1 MSEASSSRKPPVVAV
16 DGPSGA
22 GKGEVSLFLAKK
34 LGWRI
39 MDSGALYRILA
50 HKAISQGVPT
60 DDSAVLA
67 ELARDLEVDFSVE
80 NHRVQV
86 IHEGHDLG
94 EEIRREEVGV
104 AASQVAKWP
113 EVRRRVVR
121 AQRRQRRAPGLVAD
135 GRDMGTEVFPDAE
148 LKLFLDASVEAR
160 AQRRF
165 QQLKGLGFSVSLDS
179 LLQSI
184 AERDRQD
191 RTRIHSPLVAASDA
205 IVIDTTTMLR
215 EAVCD
220 RVYEIVQSAKL
231 PGVGNSESC

>member
-1 MSEASSSRKPPVVAV
+1 MASRGRNPPVVAV

-22 GKGEVSLFLAKK
+22 GKGEVSLFLARS
-34 LGWRI
+34 LGWHI

-50 HKAISQGVPT
+50 YKALRQGVAT
-60 DDSAVLA
+60 DDAHSLS
-67 ELARDLEVDFSVE
+67 EMARDLEVEFTLDDQ
-80 NHRVQV
+80 RVQIV
-86 IHEGHDLG
+86 FEGGDLG

-121 AQRRQRRAPGLVAD
+121 AQRRQRRTPGLVAD
-135 GRDMGTEVFPDAE
+135 GRDMGTEVFPDAQ

-160 AQRRF
+160 AKRRF
-165 QQLKGLGFSVSLDS
+165 KQLKGLGFSVSLDT

-191 RTRIHSPLVAASDA
+191 KTRSHSPLVAAIDA
-205 IVIDTTTMLR
+205 IVIDTTSMAR
-215 EAVCD
+215 EEVCD
-220 RVYEIVQSAKL
+220 RVLEIVGAAKL
-231 PGVGNSESC
+231 PGTRIPASH